1 MNHPREKPPAWAER
15 LLERYGPADSLE
27 EVLGDLRELYGYW
40 VRTEG
45 QGPARRRYLFNV
57 LRLLRPRAG
66 MPFQKKRNDYATPN
80 YPSMLRNYL
89 KIALRSLWRNKAF
102 STITIFGL
110 AIGLTTCLLIVLF
123 VLDELRYDRHFPK
136 ANQIYR
142 MGLSGKLNGQVVDAP
157 RVGPPTAQAM
167 RNDYPEV
174 LAATRLRRWGEP
186 FIRYGDRTFKEKAL
200 VYVDSNF
207 FRVFELPF
215 LKGDPRTAL
224 LEPNSIIITQEA
236 ARKYFGNADPMGQV
250 LEFKDWGRTYKV
262 TGLLAS
268 IPANTHFHFEMF
280 AAMTGLADA
289 KDPVW
294 LSSNYFTYLVLP
306 KGYDYR
312 RLEAKLPQVVEKY
325 LGPQVQQLLGVDLKQ
340 FRQAGNQVGLFL
352 QPLTD
357 IHLHSA
363 YSFELEANGD
373 IRYVYIFS
381 VIAWFML
388 LIACVNFMNL
398 STASAANRAKEV
410 GIRKVLGSIKPQL
423 IRQFLTESVLLTLL
437 ALTLALGLT
446 KLALPAFNALSGK
459 QLQVGFFNNVATLPL
474 LSLICL
480 VVGLLAGSYPAFVL
494 SAYQPVAVLK
504 GRLTGTSKGGLLRK
518 GLVVFQFFVATML
531 IIGTVVVY
539 RQLGYMQEKEVGF
552 DKDQVLVIQDTYTL
566 GQQEQT
572 FRNTLLQH
580 PGVIRASISGY
591 VPVGETNGNKV
602 AVLPEDNPNQLLT
615 IQQYRVDDEY
625 IPTLGM
631 AMAQGRNFSR
641 DFPTDSS
648 AMIINEAAAR
658 ALGWENKAIGKK
670 ITRFGDKPTDRITHV
685 VIGVVKDFH
694 FRSLQEKISPLLMLR
709 GGNSGNILVKIKT
722 EKVADLL
729 ASVKQQWNQ
738 FSPIAPFTYSFLDER
753 FGQTYLAEKRIGR
766 ILGIFAGLTI
776 FIACLGLFGLATFTT
791 RQRTKEIGIRK
802 VLGASVSGI
811 AVMLS
816 KDFLQL
822 VLLANVLSWPLAWW
836 AMNRWLEDFAYRTEV
851 SGWMFGLAGAVALLI
866 ALLTVSFQA
875 VKAALANPVKNLRTE

>member
-1 MNHPREKPPAWAER
+1 MKKPLVSPPRWADR
-15 LLERYGPADSLE
+15 LLEWRLPDQLLE
-27 EVLGDLRELYGYW
+27 EVQGDLHERFHRRVKVWGEKEARKQYIWDVAGYL
-40 VRTEG
+40 
-45 QGPARRRYLFNV
+45 PPRR
-57 LRLLRPRAG
+57 G
-66 MPFQKKRNDYATPN
+66 IPFLNAYTKSN
-80 YPSMLRNYL
+80 SFLMFRNYL
-89 KIALRSLWRNKAF
+89 TIAFRNLWRNKAF
-102 STITIFGL
+102 SAINIFGL

-123 VLDELRYDRHFPK
+123 VRDELSYDRYFPK
-136 ANQIYR
+136 ADQIYR
-142 MGLSGKLNGQVVDAP
+142 MGFSGKLNDQVVDAP
-157 RVGPPTAQAM
+157 RVGPPTAQAL

-186 FIRYGDRTFKEKAL
+186 FIRYGEHTFKEKAF

-207 FRVFELPF
+207 FQVFELPF

-224 LEPNSIIITQEA
+224 LEPHSIVITEEA
-236 ARKYFGNADPMGQV
+236 ARKYFGDADPMGQV

-262 TGLLAS
+262 SGLLAS
-268 IPANTHFHFEMF
+268 IPANTHFHFDLF
-280 AAMTGLADA
+280 AAMSGLGDA
-289 KDPVW
+289 QDPVW
-294 LSSNYFTYLVLP
+294 LSTNYFTYLVLP

-312 RLEAKLPQVVEKY
+312 QLEAKLPQVVEKY
-325 LGPQVQQLLGVDLKQ
+325 LGPQVQQFLGVDLKQ
-340 FRQAGNQVGLFL
+340 FRQAGNQVGFFL

-363 YSFELEANGD
+363 YSFELESNGD
-373 IRYVYIFS
+373 IRHVYIFS
-381 VIAWFML
+381 VIALFML
-388 LIACVNFMNL
+388 LIACINFMNL

-410 GIRKVLGSIKPQL
+410 GIRKVLGSVKSQL
-423 IRQFLTESVLLTLL
+423 VRQFLTESVLLTLI
-437 ALTLALGLT
+437 ALTLALALI
-446 KLALPAFNALSGK
+446 KLALPAFNALSDK
-459 QLQVGFFNNVATLPL
+459 KLQVDFFNNAVTLPL
-474 LSLICL
+474 LLLICL

-504 GRLTGTSKGGLLRK
+504 GRLTGTGRGALLRK
-518 GLVVFQFFVATML
+518 GLVVFQFFISTTL

-539 RQLGYMQEKEVGF
+539 RQLGYMQQKKVGF

-566 GQQEQT
+566 NRQEQT

-602 AVLPEDNPNQLLT
+602 AVLPEDRPNQLLT
-615 IQQYRVDDEY
+615 IQQYEVDHEY

-631 AMAQGRNFSR
+631 EIAQGRNFSR

-648 AMIINEAAAR
+648 ATIINEAAAR
-658 ALGWENKAIGKK
+658 ALGWENKAIGRK
-670 ITRFGDKPTDRITHV
+670 ITRFGATPTERITYV

-722 EKVADLL
+722 ERVADLL
-729 ASVKQQWNQ
+729 ASMKQQWNQ

-766 ILGIFAGLTI
+766 ILGIFAALTI

-811 AVMLS
+811 AAMLS

-822 VLLANVLSWPLAWW
+822 VLVANVIAWPVAWW
-836 AMNRWLEDFAYRTEV
+836 AMNRWLQDFAYRIEV
-851 SGWMFGLAGAVALLI
+851 SWWIFALAGLVAIAIAV
-866 ALLTVSFQA
+866 LTVSFQSI
-875 VKAALANPVKNLRTE
+875 KAAVANPVKSLRTE